1 MNPILAR
8 LAVSLPGIPIVDSVD
23 APVPQEIQWMPP
35 GEHEISATQG
45 DKTVTRTV
53 RVDAVAARRLQDLL
67 QELRSKAASGREDL
81 PYFDFNHDDNA
92 ASARVLEFKW
102 GGSDPVKGGIRAVV
116 EWSKPG
122 REALAG
128 KAYRRFSPSF
138 FVDAEGRVTGAPVN
152 MGGLVNRAAFK
163 TIQPIVAGSP
173 GDANE
178 RNPTMDADKLA
189 ADLAAANT
197 KVSELTKKLAEADQ
211 KDLIKAK
218 DTEIADL
225 KGRVTQ
231 LEGEIKAAAQ
241 SHAEA
246 IVAKAV
252 ADGKLPPQNK
262 EIQAKWVKALVETPE
277 LAETLDAITAK
288 PVPGQVIIN
297 AGQPA
302 GSATAGSEA
311 EQFVALVQAK
321 HSELKDKSKALDAAI
336 SAKPNLYEA
345 WRKANGQPG
354 LSL

>member
-23 APVPQEIQWMPP
+23 APVPREIQWMPP
-35 GEHEISATQG
+35 GDHEISATQG

-53 RVDAVAARRLQDLL
+53 RVDAGSAARLQARL
-67 QELRSKAASGREDL
+67 QELRTQAASGQEDL
-81 PYFDFNHDDNA
+81 PYFDFNHNDA
-92 ASARVLEFKW
+92 EASARVLEFRW

-138 FVDAEGRVTGAPVN
+138 YVDAEGRVTGAPVN

-173 GDANE
+173 GDAKE
-178 RNPTMDADKLA
+178 RNPKMDADKLA

-218 DTEIADL
+218 DAEITEL

-231 LEGEIKAAAQ
+231 LEGEIKAKALAN
-241 SHAEA
+241 AEA

-252 ADGKLPPQNK
+252 AEGRIPPQDK
-262 EIQAKWVKALVETPE
+262 ELQGLWRKALVETPE
-277 LAETLDAITAK
+277 MERTLFMGKAPVIT
-288 PVPGQVIIN
+288 GQVIIN
-297 AGQPA
+297 AGKA
-302 GSATAGSEA
+302 DGSATAGSEA

-321 HSELKDKSKALDAAI
+321 HGELKDKSKALDAAI
-336 SAKPNLYEA
+336 SAKPNLYSA
-345 WRKANGQPG
+345 WRAANGQPG

>member
-53 RVDAVAARRLQDLL
+53 RVDAGSARRLQDLL
-67 QELRSKAASGREDL
+67 QELRTKAASGQEDL
-81 PYFDFNHDDNA
+81 PYFDFNHEDA
-92 ASARVLEFKW
+92 SASARVLEFRW

-138 FVDAEGRVTGAPVN
+138 YVDAEGRVTGAPVN

-178 RNPTMDADKLA
+178 RNPKMDADKLA
-189 ADLAAANT
+189 ADLAAANS
-197 KVSELTKKLAEADQ
+197 KIVELQAKLDAA
-211 KDLIKAK
+211 IKPETVQAK
-218 DTEIADL
+218 DTEITALKAKLAD
-225 KGRVTQ
+225 Q
-231 LEGEIKAAAQ
+231 AKAR
-241 SHAEA
+241 AEA

-252 ADGKLPPQNK
+252 EDGKLPPQNK
-262 EIQAKWVKALVETPE
+262 EIQAKWVKALIETPE
-277 LAETLDAITAK
+277 LEETLIAIQAKSVTGQIIVNGRPESQTAT
-288 PVPGQVIIN
+288 
-297 AGQPA
+297 
-302 GSATAGSEA
+302 SGSEA
-311 EQFVALVQAK
+311 EQFVAEVKAK
-321 HSELKDKSKALDAAI
+321 HTELKDKSKAIDAAI
-336 SAKPNLYEA
+336 SAKPKLYEA
-345 WRKANGQPG
+345 WRAANGKPG
-354 LSL
+354 LVF